1 MAANGRNWIN
11 VAVDRSVDSEPFTE
25 FIKLAYPPTPPPSSS
40 IREASFSGSCR
51 VFGMPWQEI
60 VAGLIV
66 LAAVAYLYKRFRS
79 KRGSSGPQGP
89 DVPVSRLKRKRP
101 SRDSCDH

>member
-1 MAANGRNWIN
+1 
-11 VAVDRSVDSEPFTE
+11 
-25 FIKLAYPPTPPPSSS
+25 
-40 IREASFSGSCR
+40 
-51 VFGMPWQEI
+51 MPWQEI

-101 SRDSCDH
+101 SRDSCGH